1 MKVDRLLSIVV
12 YLLNRELAS
21 AGDLARRFGVTVRTI
36 QRDMEAINLSGIP
49 VISVPGPHGGYGIM
63 DSFKMDRRLLSMDD
77 FFNIVTA
84 LSGIGASLE
93 DRRISDTLEKV
104 RGLVPSSSRPQLRAR
119 EEKLHV
125 DFSMLGGG
133 PRQRGVFKVV
143 QAAVDS
149 SRLLRMTYTNNR
161 LERGER
167 LVEPMT
173 VVFTWRSWYLFGYC
187 RLRRDFRLFR
197 LSRIRE
203 PEILAERFLRRD
215 MSYERFA
222 RESAPESRGELMDL
236 TLRFAPE
243 VIPIVEE
250 IYGEE
255 DLERVDDGSVTLR
268 TRMPEDGWLYGHI
281 LSYGEYVE
289 VLEPEHIRLIIRRAA
304 EKIAKKHR

>member
-1 MKVDRLLSIVV
+1 MKVDRLLSIIV

-49 VISVPGPHGGYGIM
+49 VISVPGPHGGYGIL
-63 DSFKMDRRLLSMDD
+63 DSFKMDRQLLSMDD

-84 LSGIGASLE
+84 LAGIGASLE

-104 RGLVPSSSRPQLRAR
+104 QGLVPTSSKPLLRER

-143 QAAVDS
+143 QAAVES

-161 LERGER
+161 LERAER

-173 VVFTWRSWYLFGYC
+173 LVFTWRSWYLFGFC
-187 RLRRDFRLFR
+187 RMRRDYRLFR
-197 LSRIRE
+197 LSRIRD
-203 PEILAERFLRRD
+203 PAILSERFARRD
-215 MSYERFA
+215 MSYERFS
-222 RESAPESRGELMDL
+222 RESTPESRGELVDL

-243 VIPIVEE
+243 VLPIVEE
-250 IYGEE
+250 IYAEE
-255 DLERVDDGSVTLR
+255 DLERADDGSATLR

-289 VLEPEHIRLIIRRAA
+289 VLKPEHIRPI
-304 EKIAKKHR
+304 